1 MTAERELQRRLEGGC
16 QVPMGAYAEASSDGV
31 LTLTACLASLDGL
44 RVLREKQSG
53 MMDDPAGVAEA
64 LEMILLSKGAREIL
78 DAARPRT
85 SKSRR

>member
-1 MTAERELQRRLEGGC
+1 
-16 QVPMGAYAEASSDGV
+16 MGAYAEASPDGV

-53 MMDDPAGVAEA
+53 MLDDPAGVAEA
-64 LEMILLSKGAREIL
+64 LETILLSKGAREIL
-78 DAARPRT
+78 DAARPRM